1 MPVRWQLLRGSV
13 LPPRAIQSMRLACNW
28 GGCCVRR
35 KSCHRTGMNEL
46 RRVLNRGE
54 AVNALKRAI
63 YTGRISP
70 AQAKRVDE
78 MQAVA
83 DALSLMANIVMA
95 WNTSQMQAVPDRWA
109 ERRPGI
115 SPGLVGEDAAPR
127 G

>member
-28 GGCCVRR
+28 AVAAYGVLADSLSGTLSGTGCAGC
-35 KSCHRTGMNEL
+35 SI
-46 RRVLNRGE
+46 RGE

-95 WNTSQMQAVPDRWA
+95 WNTSQDAGG
-109 ERRPGI
+109 PG
-115 SPGLVGEDAAPR
+115 SLVETTAR
-127 G
+127 SFHRN